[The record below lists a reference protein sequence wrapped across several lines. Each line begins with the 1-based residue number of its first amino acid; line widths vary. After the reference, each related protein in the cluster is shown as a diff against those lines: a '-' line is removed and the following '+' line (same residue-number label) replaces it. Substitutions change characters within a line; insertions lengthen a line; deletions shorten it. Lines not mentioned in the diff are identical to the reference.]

1 MPYISTLSL
10 STLGLVMPEYRSR
23 TTTHGRN
30 MAGARSLWRATGMT
44 DDDFDKPIIAIANSF
59 TQFVPGHVHLKDM
72 GQLVAREIEKAGGVA
87 KEFNTIAVDDGIAM
101 GHSGMLY
108 SLPSRELIS
117 DSVEYMVN
125 AHCADALVC
134 ISNCDKITPGM
145 LNAALRLNIP
155 TVFVSGGPME
165 SGKSVI
171 NGKEV
176 HLDLVDAMVSAADD
190 NVSDE
195 DVLTMERS
203 ACPTCGSC
211 SGMFTANSMNCLTE
225 ALGLSLPGNGST
237 LATHADRE
245 QLFLEAGRLIVANA
259 KRYYEQDDDSV
270 LPRSVASFQAFENA
284 MSLDIAMGGSTN
296 TILHLLAAAQEG
308 DIDFTMDDIDRLSR
322 KVPNLCKVAPSTQ
335 KYHMEDVHRAGGVM
349 AILGELDRGGLIN
362 TDLPTIHSE
371 SMGSALKM
379 WDVVQA
385 TSEQV
390 KTFFMAGPGN
400 VRTQVAFSQSK
411 RWPDLDVDRENGC
424 IRNMDN
430 AYSKDGGLAVLY
442 GNIAL
447 DGCVVKTAGVDEN
460 SLVFSGPARLFE
472 SQDAAVAAILADEI
486 VAGDVVIIRYEGPR
500 GGPGMQEML
509 YPTSYLKSKGL
520 GKACALITDG
530 RFSGGTSGLSI
541 GHASPEAAEGGAIGL
556 VEEGDIINIDIPN
569 RGISVAVSDDEL
581 EARRSAMNAKGVDAW
596 CPVNRDRHV
605 SAALQAYAAMA
616 TSASRGAVRDVSQL
630 VKKT

>member
-1 MPYISTLSL
+1 
-10 STLGLVMPEYRSR
+10 MPEYKSR

-44 DDDFDKPIIAIANSF
+44 DDDFNKPIIAVANSF

-101 GHSGMLY
+101 GHGGMLY
-108 SLPSRELIS
+108 SLPSRELIT

-145 LNAALRLNIP
+145 LNAALRLNVP

-171 NGKEV
+171 DGKEV

-190 NVSDE
+190 KISDE

-245 QLFLEAGRLIVANA
+245 HLFLEAGRLIVTNA
-259 KRYYEQDDDSV
+259 KRYYEQDDASV
-270 LPRSVASFQAFENA
+270 LPRSIASMAAFENA

-296 TILHLLAAAQEG
+296 TILHLLAAAHEAG
-308 DIDFTMDDIDRLSR
+308 VNFTMADIDRLSR

-349 AILGELDRGGLIN
+349 ALLGELNRGGLLN
-362 TDLPTIHSE
+362 ADMSTVHNE
-371 SMGSALKM
+371 SMEGALEM
-379 WDVVQA
+379 WDI
-385 TSEQV
+385 TLTKSDKV
-390 KTFFMAGPGN
+390 KEFFRAGPGN

-411 RWPDLDVDRENGC
+411 RWPSLDLDREDGC
-424 IRNMDN
+424 IRDMEH

-447 DGCVVKTAGVDEN
+447 DGCVVKTAGVDEG
-460 SLVFSGPARLFE
+460 SLTFNGPARIFE
-472 SQDAAVAAILADEI
+472 SQDAAVDAILNDEI
-486 VAGDVVIIRYEGPR
+486 NSGDVIIIRYEGPR

-556 VEEGDIINIDIPN
+556 VEEGDSIEIDIPK
-569 RGISVAVSDDEL
+569 RSIDVAITDEQLQARRDAMEAKGDAAWMPLGRERKVSD
-581 EARRSAMNAKGVDAW
+581 
-596 CPVNRDRHV
+596 
-605 SAALQAYAAMA
+605 ALWAYAAMT
-616 TSASRGAVRDVSQL
+616 TSASRGAVRDVSQ
-630 VKKT
+630 VRGKK